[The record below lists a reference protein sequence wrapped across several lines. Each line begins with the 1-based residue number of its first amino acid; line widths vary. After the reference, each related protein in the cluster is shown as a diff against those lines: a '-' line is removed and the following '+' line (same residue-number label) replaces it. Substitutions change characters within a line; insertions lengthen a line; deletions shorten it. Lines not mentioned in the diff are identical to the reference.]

1 MLSIG
6 WEKSIKQI
14 NTIDTMGEQ
23 NVFYNIHERCN
34 VEVDMEALL
43 EEVNADID
51 ASLPSFD
58 PTSQIESDILTAR
71 SLEFSTNYT
80 VQGLGRIMDYYK
92 LSKRR
97 MKKDELVQTLVIFED
112 DICNGHIVDR
122 RRRLWEN
129 MEELKEDPYFAK
141 FISF

>member
-1 MLSIG
+1 
-6 WEKSIKQI
+6 
-14 NTIDTMGEQ
+14 MGEQ
-23 NVFYNIHERCN
+23 NVFYNIHEKCN
-34 VEVDMEALL
+34 VEVDLDTLL

-58 PTSQIESDILTAR
+58 QSGQIEADIQTAR

-92 LSKRR
+92 QSKRR
-97 MKKDELVQTLVIFED
+97 MKKNELVQALVIFEY

-129 MEELKEDPYFAK
+129 IEELKEDPYFTK